1 MMKIFL
7 RSSFLASLVLILV
20 NVVQGNPLQGNYT
33 INSTQPTSGN
43 NFQSFNDLADSLNLN
58 GVSGNVLVTVLTGT
72 GPYVEQV
79 LFNNVQ
85 GTGPSATVT
94 INGNGETLTAATD
107 SSDRHILRLKDCN
120 YFTINNIKIVRDL
133 ASTHSTYGI
142 HILNT
147 GDHITITNC
156 SVDMTATTSTLN
168 GAYVASGSETS
179 ILETGDFHNITI
191 TGDTATGGGY
201 GASVFGLVSNLAS
214 NIVISNN
221 VFYDFHSNGVYLR
234 ETDGAVISGNYFEKR
249 TSNVTS
255 VNAIQIA
262 QAANINAKI
271 FNNYITVS
279 QVSNGSSTFRGIYLF
294 NGTGHKVYNNVIADI
309 HLVSG
314 NFTAIEV
321 RTAGTAPEIYF
332 NTISLDNP
340 TSTTGDLIG
349 ISEELSNTNSVIKN
363 NIISISQPT
372 TGVKAGISLGATATV
387 TTAVTSNYN
396 LIYTPNGNVAMKG
409 SLTPVFYPTLGDW
422 QAISGQDANS
432 VSADAGIV
440 NLTTPIPTTS
450 AADNTGT
457 PIGFITTDI
466 LGNPRSVTPDMGAY
480 EFVAVGINDF
490 SHSDKIRIY
499 PNPANENL
507 YFIFDKSN
515 ASAVISIYNATG
527 QLEFQKH
534 TTAGELNFSVNI
546 EGLSRGMH
554 VIRVVSGN
562 ETDTR
567 KIILQ

>member
-1 MMKIFL
+1 M
-7 RSSFLASLVLILV
+7 ILV
-20 NVVQGNPLQGNYT
+20 MLSINNFIEANPLSGNYT
-33 INSTQPTSGN
+33 INSTAATAGT

-72 GPYVEQV
+72 GPYNEQV
-79 LFNNVQ
+79 IFDNIP
-85 GTGPSATVT
+85 GTGPAATIT
-94 INGNGETLTAATD
+94 INGNREIITAVTD
-107 SSDRHILRLKDCN
+107 SSKRHIVRLKDVQ
-120 YFTINNIKIVRDL
+120 YFTINNLSVVRDL

-147 GDHITITNC
+147 GNHITISGC

-168 GAYVASGSETS
+168 GAYVASGSESS
-179 ILETGDFHNITI
+179 ILVTGDFHNIVI
-191 TGDTATGGGY
+191 TGDTAIGGGY

-249 TSNVTS
+249 TANVTS

-314 NFTAIEV
+314 NFTGIEV
-321 RTAGTAPEIYF
+321 RTASTAPEIYF
-332 NTISLDNP
+332 NTISIDNP
-340 TSTTGDLIG
+340 TATTGDLTG

-372 TGVKAGISLGATATV
+372 SGTKAGISLGATATV
-387 TTAVTSNYN
+387 TTAVTSDYN
-396 LIYTPNGNVAMKG
+396 LIFIPNGNVAMKG

-422 QAISGQDANS
+422 QAVSGQDANS
-432 VSADAGIV
+432 VSADAGIL
-440 NLTTPIPTTS
+440 NLTIPIPSTS

-457 PIGFITTDI
+457 PIAFVTTDI

-480 EFVAVGINDF
+480 EFIAVGLNDF
-490 SHSDKIRIY
+490 SHSLNTNIY
-499 PNPANENL
+499 PNPASEVLNVSFNRANSAST
-507 YFIFDKSN
+507 IF
-515 ASAVISIYNATG
+515 IYNSTG
-527 QLEFQKH
+527 QLEFQRE
-534 TTAGELNFSVNI
+534 TGLGEVNCKI
-546 EGLSRGMH
+546 NTGELSRGLH
-554 VIRVVSGN
+554 LVKIVSGK
-562 ETDTR
+562 ETEIR
-567 KIILQ
+567 KVILQ